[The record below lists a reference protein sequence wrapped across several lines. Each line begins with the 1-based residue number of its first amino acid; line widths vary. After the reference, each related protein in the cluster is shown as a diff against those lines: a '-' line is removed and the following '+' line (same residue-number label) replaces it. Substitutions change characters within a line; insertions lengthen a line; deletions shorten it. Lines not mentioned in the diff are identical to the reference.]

1 MKLWSYYKETQ
12 GEMFLRL
19 VWPMIF
25 LKYEAKN
32 ISNKNESRKMRLT
45 QTEGLWH
52 RERNNQQRE
61 KAA

>member
-1 MKLWSYYKETQ
+1 
-12 GEMFLRL
+12 
-19 VWPMIF
+19 MIF